1 MSRSD
6 EDSSL
11 PPGRPPWDTWNGL
24 RIGALVGGIIAIL
37 AIWMAGSNS
46 FWLALVGAVIGG
58 VLGYLSEHRKLT
70 NDPKKSST

>member
-1 MSRSD
+1 
-6 EDSSL
+6 
-11 PPGRPPWDTWNGL
+11 
-24 RIGALVGGIIAIL
+24 VGGIIAIL